1 MKKQLFLS
9 LAAAAAITVSAG
21 VKVPEAESL
30 FTHPELQTTKLPVLN
45 QGTQEFVKAP
55 LMKSA
60 PAPVSFAPMNVAADG
75 ATIFGYLNN
84 TNLVGKENG
93 FYSIDPGKT
102 DSGTFM
108 WQDYLTA
115 NAWGVYTGW
124 YRDGRVCALDGYKF
138 ETAFMAYAYTEFDLS
153 TGEIVR
159 NEYIDLSDEADGMLP
174 VLLTSAYRTLDDKVY
189 GYGYDVNG
197 EGFSY
202 TVADADGFTNVKSVK
217 SVSFDNVCVSLCYNE
232 QDDLFYGITTA
243 GKLVQIDAEGAQTDV
258 FNVASQ
264 IPGLNT
270 RVITG
275 MVYVPSLNAIL
286 WNAYYNNVSTA
297 FILLNIADKKAEVL
311 SKSAGAEIYAFL
323 LTTEPNAAEGA
334 PAMPV
339 INSCDFTGASLSGML
354 SGTMPSKTQG
364 GETLSGDLDWIVLV
378 DGVKYST
385 GTAAAGSAITVDLT
399 DVANGNR
406 TFSLVASKGNL
417 KSAASVLHRWV
428 GSDTPVAPTD
438 AHLTETKVTWT
449 APAASVHGG
458 YVDYDALTYTVKLNG
473 TVLGTSSETSL
484 EYSLPEGEPFTS
496 YTAEVTAAYDSKTSE
511 AAVSNF
517 ITYGEPLKCPIHFRP
532 EPKDIELM
540 TTINVDGHK
549 YESGVEDTWRFITAD
564 EMGFPAFASGYNG
577 DDWLILPPI
586 NFDNTAKAY
595 RFEMEIGLVH
605 DSDTRG
611 TYEVCI
617 GTAPTVE
624 AMTRVIIPESYCLH
638 MLGDILEEFFAVPEP
653 GVYYIGIH
661 AVTKTVSFHVSDI
674 DISLSDR
681 DADVPTGVTD
691 LQATAGANG
700 ALTATVSFKMPLTT
714 ADGRMLDA
722 ATVITA
728 EVASEATVPG
738 SSSAQDTP
746 VASTQVTGAPGSL
759 QTVEIET
766 AQNYNNIKVTCSV
779 DGRVGKAETALVYT
793 GVVRP
798 YIVNNFKAELS
809 EDNLTVK
816 LTWTP
821 PTEGEEEG
829 AIGDSFYYEVYYYD
843 ASWVYLD
850 EVGWDQTEYTLT
862 MPAGTEM
869 FYTTLGVMAHNAAG
883 ISYHI
888 VGTGFSIGDPV
899 KLPWV
904 NNLDN
909 EVTENNTVIMRPS
922 DEYNG
927 TYWMPGNPASILSP
941 IFAVDG
947 NLAMMGYTVDGQ
959 TDLKAMVGLPKF
971 STAGINDA
979 QITFNYWGGI
989 AAAQMRLLGQ
999 AYGMDEPVLI
1009 AELPFD
1015 NVGWT
1020 SATYTLPDELQN
1032 KGWVMLMV
1040 DADIAD
1046 DQTFAL
1052 FSGYTLSSPSGIA
1065 EVEMNV
1071 TDAPVEYYNLQGIRV
1086 NGTPAPGLYIRRQ
1099 GTQTEKV
1106 VVR

>member
-9 LAAAAAITVSAG
+9 LAAAAALTVSAG
-21 VKVPEAESL
+21 VKVPEADAL
-30 FTHPELQTTKLPVLN
+30 FTHPELQPSKLTEQS
-45 QGTQEFVKAP
+45 QGTQVFKEVPVRKGV
-55 LMKSA
+55 
-60 PAPVSFAPMNVAADG
+60 PAPMLPAPMNAAADG

-93 FYSIDPGKT
+93 FYSIDPDKT

-115 NAWGVYTGW
+115 NSWTVYTGW
-124 YRDGRVCALDGYKF
+124 YRDGRVCALDGFKF
-138 ETAFMAYAYTEFDLS
+138 ETAFMAYAYTEFDLA
-153 TGEIVR
+153 TGEILS
-159 NEYIDLSDEADGMLP
+159 NEYIDLSDDAGGLLP

-189 GYGYDVNG
+189 GYGYDADG
-197 EGFSY
+197 EGFSF
-202 TVADADGFTNVKSVK
+202 TVADAEGFANVKSVAGA
-217 SVSFDNVCVSLCYNE
+217 SFDQVCVSLCYNE
-232 QDDLFYGITTA
+232 QDDLFYGITTG
-243 GKLVQIDAEGAQTDV
+243 GKLVQIDAEGNQTEV
-258 FNVASQ
+258 FDVASQ
-264 IPGLNT
+264 IAGLNT
-270 RVITG
+270 GVVTG

-286 WNAYYNNVSTA
+286 WNAFYNNVSTS
-297 FILLNIADKKAEVL
+297 LVSLNIADKKAEVL

-323 LTTEPNAAEGA
+323 ITTETNADAAA

-339 INSCDFTGASLSGML
+339 INSCDFAGAML
-354 SGTMPSKTQG
+354 SGTLSCTMPDKTQG
-364 GETLSGDLDWIVLV
+364 GEPLSGDLDWTILV

-385 GTAAAGSAITVDLT
+385 GKAAAGSTLTADLT
-399 DVANGNR
+399 DIANGNR
-406 TFSLVASKGNL
+406 TFSLVVSKGNL
-417 KSAASVLHRWV
+417 KSAAAVLHRWI
-428 GSDTPVAPTD
+428 GSDTPVAPADAVLTD
-438 AHLTETKVTWT
+438 TKVTWT

-458 YVDYDALTYTVKLNG
+458 YVDYSALTYSVTLNG
-473 TVLGTSSETSL
+473 TVLGTTSETSL
-484 EYSLPEGEPFTS
+484 DYTLPEGQPFNS
-496 YTAEVTAAYDSKTSE
+496 YTAEITAIYDSKASE
-511 AAVSNF
+511 PAVSNF

-532 EPKDIELM
+532 EPKDFELM
-540 TTINVDGHK
+540 TTINIDGHK
-549 YESGVEDTWRFITAD
+549 YESGADDTWRFIEAD

-577 DDWLILPPI
+577 DDWLILPPV

-624 AMTRVIIPESYCLH
+624 AMTRVIIPESHCLH
-638 MLGDILEEFFAVPEP
+638 MLGDILEEYFAVPEP

-674 DISLSDR
+674 DITLSDR
-681 DADVPTGVTD
+681 DADVPTGATD
-691 LQATAGANG
+691 LQVTAGADG
-700 ALTATVSFKMPLTT
+700 ALTATVTFKMPLTT

-722 ATVITA
+722 STVITA
-728 EVASEATVPG
+728 EVASESTVPG
-738 SSSAQDTP
+738 SSSAQNTP
-746 VASTQVTGAPGSL
+746 VASKQVTGAPGSL

-809 EDNLTVK
+809 EDNLTVT

-821 PTEGEEEG
+821 PTEGEEDG

-843 ASWVYLD
+843 SAWVYLN
-850 EVGWDQTEYTLT
+850 EVGWDKTEYTLT
-862 MPAGTEM
+862 MPADTEL
-869 FYTTLGVMAHNAAG
+869 FYTTLGVMAHNPAG

-909 EVTENNTVIMRPS
+909 QITENNTIIMRPS
-922 DEYNG
+922 EEYNG
-927 TYWMPGNPASILSP
+927 TYWMPGNPATLLAP

-947 NLAMMGYTVDGQ
+947 DLAMMGYTVDGQ
-959 TDLKAMVGLPKF
+959 TDLKAMVALPKF
-971 STAGINDA
+971 TTAGINDA

-989 AAAQMRLLGQ
+989 AAAKMRLLGQ

-1009 AELPFD
+1009 GELPFD
-1015 NVGWT
+1015 NSGWT
-1020 SATYTLPDELQN
+1020 SATFTLPAELQD
-1032 KGWVMLMV
+1032 KGWVILMV

-1065 EVEMNV
+1065 DVEMNV

-1086 NGTPAPGLYIRRQ
+1086 KGTPAPGLYIRRQ
-1099 GTQTEKV
+1099 GNEVKKV
-1106 VVR
+1106 IL